1 MLDRR
6 QFLRLAA
13 AAGLVAAAGTTA
25 GWRLVLAQEEPV
37 ATTTSPAV
45 PDVVAAKAAELGHD
59 PERIFRFVADE
70 VRYEP
75 YAGILRG
82 ANGTLVA
89 RAGNSADQALLLAGL
104 LQAGGVAVRFV
115 TGALEDASAEALLA
129 TTVVDAQTARE
140 RVLRSLLSDED
151 VARGIEWTV
160 SGDVPAAEEA
170 ALRDLSGLRE
180 ALARDRDVLGLRAA
194 GHLQSSLDTISAALA
209 AAGIELP
216 PTEVSALPSLEQER
230 HAWVQMDDGT
240 DWLDLDPSFSD
251 LRPGD
256 PVTAVAETLETLPD
270 AWRHIVDFT
279 VIAET
284 LSGGALV
291 TEPILEASF
300 FADELAYRGL
310 AFGHARAE
318 DLAGLEGVDL
328 IGSGLGEGTHYHAL
342 LVFGA
347 QAAVAQRS
355 ISIGGA
361 GGAFIDA
368 FGGGGG
374 EGLVEGETSA
384 EWLEVGVASPDAE
397 PVVARRTIFDRV
409 GTAMR
414 ESGVID
420 PYAIPVA
427 EFIDLGDGV
436 GAQYPPTR
444 SVRAFSVSGATPNL
458 KMLIQELAPDELGA
472 VSLLAGLID
481 VARAITAAEVASSH
495 GSLAYV
501 DAPAVTSLVAEPSA
515 TGGTVGL
522 DIWHRPFGVLGLS
535 SVPPTVPPAML
546 AGVIPH
552 AVERVVMEGGP
563 VSATAKATRA
573 VSVGAVFEAA
583 AQQGVA
589 TRLLSGSLPAD
600 LTVEPQV
607 RELLQ
612 RALDGG
618 WLVIIPEHP
627 VDLGGQARRGWWL
640 VDPVSGAAVDQMDD
654 GGGIS
659 QGEYIF
665 LIVGGAVLLVGLAYL
680 WETWSQIVDP
690 VPEES
695 ETQDPIERNWM
706 RDAAERAR
714 QQQRMKDVAQKA
726 VRFQQY

>member
-1 MLDRR
+1 
-6 QFLRLAA
+6 
-13 AAGLVAAAGTTA
+13 
-25 GWRLVLAQEEPV
+25 
-37 ATTTSPAV
+37 
-45 PDVVAAKAAELGHD
+45 
-59 PERIFRFVADE
+59 
-70 VRYEP
+70 
-75 YAGILRG
+75 
-82 ANGTLVA
+82 
-89 RAGNSADQALLLAGL
+89 
-104 LQAGGVAVRFV
+104 
-115 TGALEDASAEALLA
+115 
-129 TTVVDAQTARE
+129 
-140 RVLRSLLSDED
+140 
-151 VARGIEWTV
+151 
-160 SGDVPAAEEA
+160 
-170 ALRDLSGLRE
+170 
-180 ALARDRDVLGLRAA
+180 
-194 GHLQSSLDTISAALA
+194 
-209 AAGIELP
+209 
-216 PTEVSALPSLEQER
+216 
-230 HAWVQMDDGT
+230 
-240 DWLDLDPSFSD
+240 
-251 LRPGD
+251 
-256 PVTAVAETLETLPD
+256 
-270 AWRHIVDFT
+270 
-279 VIAET
+279 
-284 LSGGALV
+284 
-291 TEPILEASF
+291 
-300 FADELAYRGL
+300 
-310 AFGHARAE
+310 
-318 DLAGLEGVDL
+318 
-328 IGSGLGEGTHYHAL
+328 
-342 LVFGA
+342 
-347 QAAVAQRS
+347 
-355 ISIGGA
+355 
-361 GGAFIDA
+361 
-368 FGGGGG
+368 
-374 EGLVEGETSA
+374 
-384 EWLEVGVASPDAE
+384 
-397 PVVARRTIFDRV
+397 
-409 GTAMR
+409 
-414 ESGVID
+414 
-420 PYAIPVA
+420 
-427 EFIDLGDGV
+427 
-436 GAQYPPTR
+436 
-444 SVRAFSVSGATPNL
+444 VRAFSVSGATPNL